1 MSGRTQ
7 PCVLIVDDDD
17 DLREVIAEHL
27 TREGFIVAQAP
38 TGADAL
44 DRLKAFAYDGLV
56 IDLKLP
62 DADGLDILNAAM
74 TRYPEVVAVVMTGF
88 GGVEEAVAAIKRG
101 AIDFFIKPVQL
112 AQLSRVLAAAIN
124 EPRLRQEN
132 AELRAQ
138 LRDRYR
144 FDNVIGQSGAMQ
156 QVFQSLELVAPMNS
170 TVLIQGETG
179 TGKELIAR
187 TIHHNSPRADQRFVA
202 FNAAAIPEPLAEAE
216 LFGHAKGAFTGA
228 IASRVGRFE
237 LAHRGTLFIDEVA
250 LMSMSLQAKLLRA
263 LQEREIERVG
273 ESRPIK
279 FDARV
284 VAATNMELKKM
295 VKEGTF
301 REDLYYRLNVIPV
314 TLPPLRERRE
324 DIALIAR
331 HFVAKSCKSNNLP
344 LKTLTQEAVR
354 ALMGYTWPGNI
365 RQLENAIEHAV
376 AMSGPEREIA
386 PSTLPADVLESS
398 GSLLMP
404 TVAIPDEGLNF
415 QSVVSQLE
423 RELITRCLE
432 KTGGNKR
439 QAARLLQLS
448 RTTLID
454 KLHRLNIAAA
464 AGARRQLGIAQVTT
478 NVVVP
483 GPASCSMSEPPDWR
497 ARARATGSPRPTARS
512 PVRVVKKGS
521 KMRSRSAS
529 GMPCP
534 VSLTAIRTAPLS
546 RSHADS
552 QLPLRLIGQRF
563 FGIEDQIQQHLQHG
577 APVGRDGHRLR
588 RQVRR
593 GHDAGPAQVVAP

>member
-1 MSGRTQ
+1 MFSRPQ

-17 DLREVIAEHL
+17 ELRAIISEHL
-27 TREGFIVAQAP
+27 SKEGFAVAQAA
-38 TGADAL
+38 TGADAQ
-44 DRLKAFAYDGLV
+44 DRLKGFAYDGLV

-62 DADGLDILNAAM
+62 DANGLEILDVAL
-74 TRYPEVVAVVMTGF
+74 TRYPEMVAVVMTGY

-112 AQLSRVLAAAIN
+112 PHLSRVLATAVN

-144 FDNVIGQSGAMQ
+144 LDNVIGQSTTMQ
-156 QVFQSLELVAPMNS
+156 AVFKTVELVAPMNS

-228 IASRVGRFE
+228 IANRVGRFE

-250 LMSMSLQAKLLRA
+250 LMSLPLQAKLLRA

-284 VAATNMELKKM
+284 VAAANMELKKM

-301 REDLYYRLNVIPV
+301 REDLYYRLNVIPI
-314 TLPPLRERRE
+314 TLPPLRDRRE
-324 DIALIAR
+324 DVPLIAR

-354 ALMGYTWPGNI
+354 ALMAYRWPGNI

-376 AMSGPEREIA
+376 AMSGAARDIA
-386 PSTLPADVLESS
+386 ASTLPADISESF

-415 QSVVSQLE
+415 QYVVSQLE
-423 RELITRCLE
+423 RELIRRCLE

-454 KLHRLNIAAA
+454 KLHRLNI
-464 AGARRQLGIAQVTT
+464 V
-478 NVVVP
+478 
-483 GPASCSMSEPPDWR
+483 
-497 ARARATGSPRPTARS
+497 ATAEAET
-512 PVRVVKKGS
+512 PV
-521 KMRSRSAS
+521 A
-529 GMPCP
+529 
-534 VSLTAIRTAPLS
+534 T
-546 RSHADS
+546 
-552 QLPLRLIGQRF
+552 
-563 FGIEDQIQQHLQHG
+563 
-577 APVGRDGHRLR
+577 
-588 RQVRR
+588 
-593 GHDAGPAQVVAP
+593 